1 MRKLF
6 ILLIGF
12 TLVGCS
18 TQSSSIEEII
28 NKSVKEVSQAPLSV
42 SNNYRKKMFTYHLPQ
57 DIGVLESNNIS
68 SVLLYGDSNI
78 FMSVNVSEVMSE
90 GARKLS
96 GGTETLISKDFILPL
111 RDNVEKSAVVHVEQ
125 LGSDNYLVYFEV
137 DDVFFLSVSP
147 YANIENILERML
159 MIGRTL
165 EVDKKMIISEFSN
178 KETLTYK
185 KEVIE
190 LFSDSIPEDGMIQD
204 IITND
209 EDGD

>member
-12 TLVGCS
+12 ALVGCS
-18 TQSSSIEEII
+18 TQGSSIEEII

-78 FMSVNVSEVMSE
+78 FMSVNVSEVMSN
-90 GARKLS
+90 GARNLS
-96 GGTETLISKDFILPL
+96 VGTENLISKDFILPL

-125 LGSDNYLVYFEV
+125 LGRDSYLVYFEV
-137 DDVFFLSVSP
+137 DDVFFLSVSQ

-190 LFSDSIPEDGMIQD
+190 LFSDSIPKDGMIQD